1 MDKEYVMHI
10 AQTIKE
16 QLVSLTPM
24 PILMSWG
31 IGDFV
36 ATVFRDLPALR
47 IKVNGRLHAGNVVI
61 ALNGSDYYEVYLLK
75 ENGAECVNEEVC
87 FDELG
92 DVIDRAV
99 ESGTDKE
106 EYDKFCD
113 RQLAVLLSGTRAWN
127 KPRRTEIT
135 PPIFLRG
142 RCFRVRLDCVQA
154 MQRLPIES

>member
-87 FDELG
+87 FDELAMSLTEPSK
-92 DVIDRAV
+92 AV
-99 ESGTDKE
+99 
-106 EYDKFCD
+106 
-113 RQLAVLLSGTRAWN
+113 
-127 KPRRTEIT
+127 RTKRNT
-135 PPIFLRG
+135 TNSATG
-142 RCFRVRLDCVQA
+142 N
-154 MQRLPIES
+154 LPYF

>member
-61 ALNGSDYYEVYLLK
+61 ALNGSDYYEVYPLQEDDSNAK
-75 ENGAECVNEEVC
+75 CVNEEVC

-92 DVIDRAV
+92 DVIDRAI

-113 RQLAVLLSGTRAWN
+113 RQLAELLSGTRA
-127 KPRRTEIT
+127 
-135 PPIFLRG
+135 
-142 RCFRVRLDCVQA
+142 
-154 MQRLPIES
+154 

>member
-1 MDKEYVMHI
+1 MHI

-99 ESGTDKE
+99 ESGNGQRGI
-106 EYDKFCD
+106 
-113 RQLAVLLSGTRAWN
+113 RQILRPATCRTFKRYTSLNKRA
-127 KPRRTEIT
+127 TE
-135 PPIFLRG
+135 
-142 RCFRVRLDCVQA
+142 
-154 MQRLPIES
+154 

>member
-75 ENGAECVNEEVC
+75 ENGAECVNASKHTSSLTHSAP
-87 FDELG
+87 FSFS
-92 DVIDRAV
+92 RYT
-99 ESGTDKE
+99 S
-106 EYDKFCD
+106 
-113 RQLAVLLSGTRAWN
+113 
-127 KPRRTEIT
+127 
-135 PPIFLRG
+135 
-142 RCFRVRLDCVQA
+142 
-154 MQRLPIES
+154 

>member
-1 MDKEYVMHI
+1 MVRLIQINNHLKHKVMDKEYVMHI

-16 QLVSLTPM
+16 QLVTLTPM

-31 IGDFV
+31 IGEFV
-36 ATVFRDLPALR
+36 ATVFRELPALR
-47 IKVNGRLHAGNVVI
+47 IEVNGRLHAGSVVI

-75 ENGAECVNEEVC
+75 DDGAECVNKEVC

-92 DVIDRAV
+92 DVIDHAI

-113 RQLAVLLSGTRAWN
+113 QQLAMLLTGTRA
-127 KPRRTEIT
+127 
-135 PPIFLRG
+135 
-142 RCFRVRLDCVQA
+142 
-154 MQRLPIES
+154 